1 MLAAILRFVP
11 YIGALISAIFPLVL
25 AAAVGPDWSMVV
37 WTAALFIIVEPLVGH
52 VVEPHLTGQST
63 GLSPVAVVTSAAF
76 WTWLWGPIGLVL
88 ATPLTM
94 CLVVLG
100 KHVDRLKFLDIML
113 GDEPALKPEELTYQR
128 MLAGDPV
135 EAAEQARQIL
145 KERPLIEYYQ
155 GVLIE
160 ALKLAQADADRGLLD
175 EERKQ
180 RIRDVVAEILD
191 DLEEHDDVPLI
202 PDANEVGTPLLFDI
216 KDDKATVTITD
227 VPDPSL
233 IKKRILCIPGRDLLG
248 EAFALIIVQLVSR
261 EGIPASAEH
270 SDALSRSRIDSLDIQ
285 DVELICLCFVGD
297 ATAAQVSYAARRLR
311 RKMPK
316 AFVMVAMIGTT
327 GDLNED
333 FKSSAGIE
341 AVQHT
346 LVGARDEILRMVR
359 SNSGITPDR
368 AALPRVG

>member
-1 MLAAILRFVP
+1 MDR
-11 YIGALISAIFPLVL
+11 SLVR
-25 AAAVGPDWSMVV
+25 
-37 WTAALFIIVEPLVGH
+37 PLVGH

-113 GDEPALKPEELTYQR
+113 GDQPALKPEELTYQR
-128 MLAGDPV
+128 MLAGDPI
-135 EAAEQARQIL
+135 EATEQAHQIL
-145 KERPLIEYYQ
+145 KEKPSIEYYQ
-155 GVLIE
+155 DVLIE

-180 RIRDVVAEILD
+180 RIRDVVAEMLE
-191 DLEEHDDVPLI
+191 DLEEHDDKPQLI
-202 PDANEVGTPLLFDI
+202 PDANEAATPLLPDI
-216 KDDKATVTITD
+216 KDDQAKVVITD
-227 VPDPSL
+227 VPDHRP
-233 IKKRILCIPGRDLLG
+233 IKKRVLCIPGRDLLG
-248 EAFALIIVQLVSR
+248 EAFALIIAQLVSR
-261 EGIPASAEH
+261 EGIPARAEH
-270 SDALSRSRIDSLDIQ
+270 SDALSMSRIVSLDTH
-285 DVELICLCFVGD
+285 DVELICLCFVGN
-297 ATAAQVSYAARRLR
+297 ASVAQVSYAARRLR

-316 AFVMVAMIGTT
+316 AFVMVALVDGS

-341 AVQHT
+341 AVQNT
-346 LVGARDEILRMVR
+346 LVGTRDEILKTIR
-359 SNSGITPDR
+359 NSSGLIQDR
-368 AALPRVG
+368 VALPMVG